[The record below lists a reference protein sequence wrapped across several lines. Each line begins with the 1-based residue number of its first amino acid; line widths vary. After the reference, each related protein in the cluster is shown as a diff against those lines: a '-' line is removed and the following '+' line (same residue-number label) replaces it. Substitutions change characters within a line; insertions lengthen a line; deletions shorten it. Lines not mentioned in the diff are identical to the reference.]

1 MCHVPIR
8 AEEML
13 NAAEMSLVKSS
24 TSTPDTELSCA
35 PLKMWVYTQAYLSH
49 FLFAHAHFSK
59 KNNHNA
65 AVHQQC
71 PGCGLLP
78 LVSYKGRQRPGHAW

>member
-13 NAAEMSLVKSS
+13 NAAEISLVNYS

-59 KNNHNA
+59 K
-65 AVHQQC
+65 
-71 PGCGLLP
+71 
-78 LVSYKGRQRPGHAW
+78 